1 MVLDVD
7 AAQGVRTLAG
17 HILHTHAKDGK
28 IFKFMGGE
36 EVYGIFCDGGI
47 EELQKL
53 GEYFPGGA
61 AGRRRRRLGLVYRGA
76 E

>member
-53 GEYFPGGA
+53 GEYF
-61 AGRRRRRLGLVYRGA
+61 RRCRWAKATSIGTRISRR
-76 E
+76 